1 MDFVQ
6 DADDD
11 VIESTESETES
22 DDNNS
27 ISSENSDETNE
38 IIDLEEATE
47 TLGNN
52 RVKPHRQHFYVR
64 KGIHHQRII
73 CSEEK

>member
-27 ISSENSDETNE
+27 ISSENSNETNE
-38 IIDLEEATE
+38 ITDLGRSLQCT
-47 TLGNN
+47 
-52 RVKPHRQHFYVR
+52 PHVILIY
-64 KGIHHQRII
+64 
-73 CSEEK
+73 